1 MSRQKWGREIS
12 LSALSA
18 ELPLGYNGVTISV
31 KDDNDPKRSGKLRIG
46 RAIYWTDAG
55 KGPKKPKRITWEK
68 LIEFL
73 KSQPQ

>member
-1 MSRQKWGREIS
+1 MARQKWGREIS

-31 KDDNDPKRSGKLRIG
+31 KDDNDPQRRSGKLRIG

-55 KGPKKPKRITWEK
+55 KGRKKPKRITWEK
-68 LIEFL
+68 LIEIL
-73 KSQPQ
+73 RSQP